1 MVLHKIKQKYPAFYA
16 RLVEFW
22 WLQPT
27 EAPTDAR
34 TTFVREFYC
43 IVPTVRSYVPYPF
56 IHNWRV
62 EIPLNVTTINEVL
75 EVPKFQNLE
84 FEDKLKRMYL

>member
-1 MVLHKIKQKYPAFYA
+1 MVLHKIKEKYPAFYA
-16 RLVEFW
+16 RLVEFG

-27 EAPTDAR
+27 EAPTDDRSAY
-34 TTFVREFYC
+34 VREFYC
-43 IVPTVRSYVPYPF
+43 ILPTVRSYVPYPF